1 MDKVCNMKE
10 QELYIIR
17 GASGVGKTTVLKHLK
32 SVLDYGFLIDIDS
45 IREKF
50 CMMDWESGYSEY
62 VNAQKITHVMVM
74 EALRLGYGNVIVTD
88 SFPEGLLKS
97 FIDGIDFPVSV
108 ISLYCEPEELRR
120 RLEVRGYPVYHLDK
134 ICKLNDAIRKHDLE
148 ESSISVN
155 RLIFID
161 NTHKNENIL
170 DTLFSYTK

>member
-1 MDKVCNMKE
+1 MKR

-32 SVLDYGFLIDIDS
+32 SVLDNAFLIDIDS

-50 CMMDWESGYSEY
+50 SRMDWECGYSEY
-62 VNAQKITHVMVM
+62 VNAQKITYVMVM
-74 EALRLGYGNVIVTD
+74 EALRLGYANVIVTD

-97 FIDGIDFPVSV
+97 FVDGVDFPVSV

-120 RLEVRGYPVYHLDK
+120 RLEARGYPVYHFDK

-148 ESSISVN
+148 KLNISVN

-161 NTHKNENIL
+161 NTYKNENIL
-170 DTLFSYTK
+170 DYLFSLTK

>member
-1 MDKVCNMKE
+1 MKR

-32 SVLDYGFLIDIDS
+32 SVLDNAFLIDIDS

-50 CMMDWESGYSEY
+50 SRMDWESGYSEY
-62 VNAQKITHVMVM
+62 VNAQKITYVMVM
-74 EALRLGYGNVIVTD
+74 EALRLGYVNVIVTD

-97 FIDGIDFPVSV
+97 FVDGIDFPVSV

-120 RLEVRGYPVYHLDK
+120 RLEARSYPVYHFDK

-148 ESSISVN
+148 KLNISVN

-161 NTHKNENIL
+161 NTYKDENIL
-170 DTLFSYTK
+170 DTLFS